1 MGRVLIGNIKG
12 PKGDTG
18 PTGIR
23 GPVGPTGPPGPAG
36 SVNESSVVAFEE
48 AAIRENIN
56 SKESLTVLFAKIK
69 KWFTDF
75 SVVAFSGNY
84 NDLSNK
90 PSVPAAVTVKGN
102 AETNY
107 RTGNV
112 NLTPANIGAIA
123 ESKIVKSTNI
133 TQEGF
138 LMDGKTAS
146 DALAQLNSKLIIG
159 FESMTGVHEAVA
171 NSTAKTIIIEKV
183 GNVVDINV
191 NVRLASAVS
200 AYQVFFTLPV
210 GYRPKIT
217 KYARVGTHPTVSIN
231 AETGK
236 VQAQGN
242 YASGAYLTIGR
253 SYII

>member
-1 MGRVLIGNIKG
+1 MFIIKG
-12 PKGDTG
+12 LD
-18 PTGIR
+18 
-23 GPVGPTGPPGPAG
+23 
-36 SVNESSVVAFEE
+36 NE
-48 AAIRENIN
+48 
-56 SKESLTVLFAKIK
+56 
-69 KWFTDF
+69 
-75 SVVAFSGNY
+75 
-84 NDLSNK
+84 
-90 PSVPAAVTVKGN
+90 
-102 AETNY
+102 
-107 RTGNV
+107 
-112 NLTPANIGAIA
+112 
-123 ESKIVKSTNI
+123 
-133 TQEGF
+133 Q
-138 LMDGKTAS
+138 
-146 DALAQLNSKLIIG
+146 NSKLIIG

-242 YASGAYLTIGR
+242 YASGAYLTFGR
-253 SYII
+253 SYIL